1 MKNKPIIII
10 NGEPNSIFL
19 EIFFKTL
26 KYKKFKSPLILISS
40 LKLLKLQMKK
50 LKFQK
55 DIKLINIKDLN
66 NLKLDNNSL
75 NLINIELNQ
84 KKAFEKI
91 SNKSKVFIKDSFD
104 TALAILNQG
113 ITNKLINGPISKKHF
128 LDKKY
133 LGITEYLAK
142 KSNSKKVAMLIYNKD
157 LSVCPITTHLP
168 IKMVTKMIT
177 KKLIFE
183 KISLLNNFYLT
194 NLGFK
199 PKIAVLGIN
208 PHCETIDN
216 FNEDEKVL
224 KPAIKNLNNLGY
236 KISGPYSADTIFLK
250 NNRKKFNVIVGMYHD
265 QVLTPLKTLYE
276 YDAINITLGLPFT
289 RISPDHGPNVDMLGK
304 NLSNPLSLIKAI
316 LFLDKNWLKPRKV

>member
-250 NNRKKFNVIVGMYHD
+250 NNKKKI
-265 QVLTPLKTLYE
+265 
-276 YDAINITLGLPFT
+276 
-289 RISPDHGPNVDMLGK
+289 
-304 NLSNPLSLIKAI
+304 
-316 LFLDKNWLKPRKV
+316 

>member
-157 LSVCPITTHLP
+157 LSVCPVTTHLP
-168 IKMVTKMIT
+168 LKSVS
-177 KKLIFE
+177 KKISKKIIFE
-183 KISLLNNFYLT
+183 KVSLIDNFYKR
-194 NLGFK
+194 NLSIK
-199 PKIAVLGIN
+199 PKIAILGLN
-208 PHCETIDN
+208 PHCESVEKY
-216 FNEDEKVL
+216 NEDEK
-224 KPAIKNLNNLGY
+224 I
-236 KISGPYSADTIFLK
+236 KISKRY
-250 NNRKKFNVIVGMYHD
+250 
-265 QVLTPLKTLYE
+265 
-276 YDAINITLGLPFT
+276 
-289 RISPDHGPNVDMLGK
+289 
-304 NLSNPLSLIKAI
+304 
-316 LFLDKNWLKPRKV
+316 

>member
-1 MKNKPIIII
+1 
-10 NGEPNSIFL
+10 
-19 EIFFKTL
+19 
-26 KYKKFKSPLILISS
+26 
-40 LKLLKLQMKK
+40 MKK

-55 DIKLINIKDLN
+55 NIKLINIKNLN
-66 NLKLDNNSL
+66 NYKLDNNSI
-75 NLINIELNQ
+75 NLINIKLNQ
-84 KKAFEKI
+84 KKAFIKI
-91 SNKSKVFIKDSFD
+91 SNKSKSFIKNSFD
-104 TALAILNQG
+104 TALTILNQG
-113 ITNKLINGPISKKHF
+113 ITDKLINGPVSKKYF

-142 KSNSKKVAMLIYNKD
+142 KCSSKKVAMLIYNKD

-177 KKLIFE
+177 KKIIYE

-216 FNEDEKVL
+216 FNEDEKIL
-224 KPAIKNLNNLGY
+224 KPAIKHLNNIGY

-289 RISPDHGPNVDMLGK
+289 RISPDHGPNAEMLGK

-316 LFLDKNWLKPRKV
+316 SFLDKN